1 MYDLYIKILFL
12 LLVTSCLK
20 EQDLE
25 IKIHYLRLYQSSN
38 TQLQLIQDVSI
49 SIYRVKVINLDLNI
63 LEATRYFKA
72 AAADKK
78 IDIKL
83 KSPGPKDIIIEALDD
98 KSKIVYTANIAF
110 EQGGGYSYVKWPD
123 VFSEFKN
130 QKSKNYSLIFKLTDD
145 LARAF

>member
-1 MYDLYIKILFL
+1 M
-12 LLVTSCLK
+12 
-20 EQDLE
+20 
-25 IKIHYLRLYQSSN
+25 
-38 TQLQLIQDVSI
+38 QLIQDTSI
-49 SIYRVKVINLDLNI
+49 SIYRVRVINLDSNV

-98 KSKIVYTANIAF
+98 KSKIMYTANIAF

-145 LARAF
+145 SSTSFLEVDDDYSSVRHLFDKYQCTTCHTKITR